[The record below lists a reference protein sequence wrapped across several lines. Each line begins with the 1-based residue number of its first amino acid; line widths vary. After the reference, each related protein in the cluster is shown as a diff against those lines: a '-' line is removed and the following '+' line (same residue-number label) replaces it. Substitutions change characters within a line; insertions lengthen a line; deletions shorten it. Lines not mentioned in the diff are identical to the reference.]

1 MPCWAPAQFGRF
13 EVINKKEKESA
24 SMDERTARAT
34 YQPCYI
40 FSESPLCGDY
50 GGITEENEPA
60 PLSRTHRPFIAVKR
74 KSIEFDARKHGDGL
88 AKVY

>member
-13 EVINKKEKESA
+13 DLLQVINKKEKESA

-40 FSESPLCGDY
+40 YFLNRRCVAIMAVSPKKM
-50 GGITEENEPA
+50 
-60 PLSRTHRPFIAVKR
+60 SQRR
-74 KSIEFDARKHGDGL
+74 L
-88 AKVY
+88 AEHTGRL